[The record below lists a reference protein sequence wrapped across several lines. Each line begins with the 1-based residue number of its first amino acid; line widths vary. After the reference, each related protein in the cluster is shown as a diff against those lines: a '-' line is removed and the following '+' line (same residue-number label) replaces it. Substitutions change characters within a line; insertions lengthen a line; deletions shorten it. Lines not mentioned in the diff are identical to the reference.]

1 MWLASASSTAL
12 GTTAVRLLRLV
23 FGGANAGTAPATV
36 SIWRFDANVSTSAG
50 TSEDRIAVWKASDAM
65 LWEGTPKFEVFRSV
79 LGGTTDTL
87 TARARL
93 YANSVFSSRYSTA
106 TALVGRTAL
115 SSPSY

>member
-1 MWLASASSTAL
+1 
-12 GTTAVRLLRLV
+12 
-23 FGGANAGTAPATV
+23 
-36 SIWRFDANVSTSAG
+36 
-50 TSEDRIAVWKASDAM
+50 M